1 VAQRLPHKN
10 GIGRG
15 PRSDPSDHHKSRFA
29 QRAIGGFEIELNEA
43 FDIPTLT
50 LTLTLTLTRMCTV
63 TCPVPRRSPTNR
75 QVTNR
80 RLNRIKPEPQSG

>member
-1 VAQRLPHKN
+1 VAQRLPRKN

-50 LTLTLTLTRMCTV
+50 LTLTRMCTV